1 MLTTN
6 DEAIY
11 ERIKNLRNLG
21 LQTRDNCVVWSDN
34 SRLDT
39 IQAAI
44 LLVKLEYL
52 EEWTIKRRSN
62 AKFYHKNLD
71 HLESVVCPSEKEHE
85 FSVYH
90 TFIIQAERRDELKE
104 YLAKRGIETAI
115 HYPKPIHLHTV
126 ASDLGYK
133 KGDFPVAERQ
143 TQRILSLPIYSEL
156 GEDGLRCV
164 VNAISDFYQN

>member
-1 MLTTN
+1 M
-6 DEAIY
+6 
-11 ERIKNLRNLG
+11 
-21 LQTRDNCVVWSDN
+21 
-34 SRLDT
+34 DT

-44 LLVKLEYL
+44 LLVKFEYL

-62 AKFYHKNLD
+62 ARFYHQNLD

-90 TFIIQAERRDELKE
+90 TFIIQAEKRDELQE

-143 TQRILSLPIYSEL
+143 SKRILSLPIYPEMSNANL
-156 GEDGLRCV
+156 MYV
-164 VNAISDFYQN
+164 VNSVDAYYAGVHSNTIKNV